1 MSTRIHTL
9 TSRARLSRR
18 AVFPLIAAV
27 LAVLVALPAPSS
39 AADGD
44 DAWQLLGQVRQSL
57 SKAGAQQSAFEQTY
71 IPAGFSSGESE
82 TGRLAL
88 SLPDCLRFDYEK
100 PYPKTFLLCGNRV
113 HSWNPEDRRG
123 QRSTIDRTQE
133 PGLDLLLLPTGDLGS
148 RYEAATRS
156 LDGGRTAIDLKPKP
170 GAPADE
176 QVTAA
181 TLVVDR
187 SSMRLVEVSYRD
199 GEGNRTRFALGGYRN
214 LGGGDDVFSPPE
226 GIAWEDS

>member
-1 MSTRIHTL
+1 MSTRIHTP
-9 TSRARLSRR
+9 TPPVRRLRGT
-18 AVFPLIAAV
+18 VIPLCCAV
-27 LAVLVALPAPSS
+27 LALLLTVPAPSS

-44 DAWQLLGQVRQSL
+44 DAWQLLNQVRQSL
-57 SKAGAQQSAFEQTY
+57 SQAGAQQSAFEQTY

-88 SLPDCLRFDYEK
+88 ALPDCLRFDYEK

-133 PGLDLLLLPTGDLGS
+133 PGLDLLLLPTGELGD
-148 RYEAATRS
+148 RYRAKTRS
-156 LDGGRTAIDLKPKP
+156 LDGGRTAIDLTPKP

-176 QVTAA
+176 QVAAA

-199 GEGNRTRFALGGYRN
+199 GEGNRTRFALGSYRN
-214 LGGGDDVFSPPE
+214 LGDDDEVFSPPR
-226 GIAWEDS
+226 GITWEDS